1 MFYLLTFGLFL
12 ECAEGIL
19 DDSAL
24 HYLNIRSLARRLI
37 GSDAREDILVFR
49 KSLGRDL
56 RLKSGGNLC
65 ISGLC
70 SIDVR
75 AVIGLFNVLDN
86 DHEII
91 NISRIADID
100 AGVVKSGSVEA
111 LIAPADDVV
120 NSDTVEGVAYFPKRV
135 FSASLMASYSLTA
148 ADALE
153 VPAPLS

>member
-1 MFYLLTFGLFL
+1 MTFGLFL

-24 HYLNIRSLARRLI
+24 HYLNIRSLAHRLV
-37 GSDAREDILVFR
+37 GSDACEDVLILR

-56 RLKSGGNLC
+56 RLKSCGNLC
-65 ISGLC
+65 ISSLSGF
-70 SIDVR
+70 DVR
-75 AVIGLFNVLDN
+75 AVIGLFDVLDN

-111 LIAPADDVV
+111 LVAPGGDVV
-120 NSDTVEGVAYFPKRV
+120 NRDTVEGVAYFPKRV
-135 FSASLMASYSLTA
+135 FSASLMASYFLTA
-148 ADALE
+148 ADAFE